1 MILKIDMA
9 SSIPIY
15 QQIRNQIVFGVAKGK
30 IKAGD
35 SLPTVRQL
43 ASDLDVNPMT
53 VNKAYALLKDE
64 EIIVIDRRH
73 GAKINNLGMKGNA
86 FDPHFNHRT
95 QLLISEA
102 RMKGA
107 SRQDTE
113 RHILELIELV
123 YEQEEVL

>member
-1 MILKIDMA
+1 MILKIDMN
-9 SSIPIY
+9 STIPIY

-30 IKAGD
+30 MKAGD

-73 GAKINNLGMKGNA
+73 GAKINKLVMKGNA
-86 FDPHFNHRT
+86 FDTHFNHRI

-102 RMKGA
+102 RMRGA
-107 SRQDTE
+107 SKQDTKT
-113 RHILELIELV
+113 HILELIELV
-123 YEQEEVL
+123 YEEEEVL